1 MIRLLRPLR
10 RFGSNTRAAALVEFA
25 LVCPVLFAMLIGIA
39 NLGILFLANSG
50 LTSAVEDA
58 ARYATIYPRP
68 TSTMITSRISS
79 NRWGLNPANI
89 TGPTVTF
96 NTTSSPKYVDISMSY
111 NVTINYVL
119 GSRTIT
125 LTQSRRAYCTDYSS

>member
-1 MIRLLRPLR
+1 MTRILRPLHR
-10 RFGSNTRAAALVEFA
+10 LASNARAAALVEFA
-25 LVCPVLFAMLIGIA
+25 LVSPVLFAMLIGIA
-39 NLGILFLANSG
+39 ELGILFLANSG

-68 TSTMITSRISS
+68 TQSAIISRISS
-79 NRWGLNPANI
+79 NRWGLNPASI

-96 NTTSSPKYVDISMSY
+96 NTTASPKYVDISMSY
-111 NVTINYVL
+111 NITINYVL

>member
-1 MIRLLRPLR
+1 MIRFLRPYR
-10 RFGSNTRAAALVEFA
+10 RLGSSTRGAALVEFA

-68 TSTMITSRISS
+68 TQSAITSRISTT
-79 NRWGLNPANI
+79 RWGLNPANI

-96 NTTSSPKYVDISMSY
+96 NTSANPKYVDISMSY
-111 NVTINYVL
+111 NVTINYIL

-125 LTQSRRAYCTDYSS
+125 LTQTRRAYCTDYQ

>member
-1 MIRLLRPLR
+1 MTRILLHLR
-10 RFGSNTRAAALVEFA
+10 RLASNARAAALVEFA
-25 LVCPVLFAMLIGIA
+25 LVTPVLFAMLIGIVQ
-39 NLGILFLANSG
+39 LGILFLANAG

-68 TSTMITSRISS
+68 TQSAITSRITS

-96 NTTSSPKYVDISMSY
+96 NTTAAPKYVDISMSY
-111 NVTINYVL
+111 DVTINYVL

-125 LTQSRRAYCTDYSS
+125 LTQSRRAYCTDYQ